1 MNLYYFNDFILILY
15 WFIKK
20 FYLNSEILSNHPK
33 FQNIRVHGLWKQPKI
48 QKQGLSAILS
58 AENLLIEFTR
68 IYKEVYQNSGVI
80 IQRHVNYYDFIRYTV
95 QQEPGIYTNITL
107 RVGEAISIEAD
118 NNLGEQAYALI
129 RAIIIHQDDF
139 GNNNPFLLIDWNG
152 NIDTVIGFLQPLIIV
167 DQQPKV
173 HFVHKCTSICSEES
187 HDINNNEYI
196 LNDFYLI
203 V

>member
-1 MNLYYFNDFILILY
+1 M
-15 WFIKK
+15 
-20 FYLNSEILSNHPK
+20 
-33 FQNIRVHGLWKQPKI
+33 WKQPKI

-80 IQRHVNYYDFIRYTV
+80 VQRHVNYYDFIRYTV

-118 NNLGEQAYALI
+118 NNIGEQAYALI
-129 RAIIIHQDDF
+129 RAIIIHQDDS
-139 GNNNPFLLIDWNG
+139 GNNNPFLLIDWFYRNG
-152 NIDTVIGFLQPLIIV
+152 NIDTVTGFPIYGLQRSNDHLWYHLQHLIIV

-173 HFVHKCTSICSEES
+173 HCVHKCTSICSEEA

-196 LNDFYLI
+196 LNDFYYLI